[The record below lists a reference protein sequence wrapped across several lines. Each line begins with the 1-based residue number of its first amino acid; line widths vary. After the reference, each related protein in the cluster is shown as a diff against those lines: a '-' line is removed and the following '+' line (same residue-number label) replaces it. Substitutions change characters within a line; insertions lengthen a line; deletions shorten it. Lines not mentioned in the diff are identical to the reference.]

1 MIVRDFH
8 KNKKGLWGERVFNN
22 FNRKHDELI
31 TYEEFVGGIEFYI
44 KGSES
49 DRINNLFQLYDLH
62 KLGGIKKEDFL

>member
-1 MIVRDFH
+1 M
-8 KNKKGLWGERVFNN
+8 FNN
-22 FNRKHDELI
+22 FNRKHDENI